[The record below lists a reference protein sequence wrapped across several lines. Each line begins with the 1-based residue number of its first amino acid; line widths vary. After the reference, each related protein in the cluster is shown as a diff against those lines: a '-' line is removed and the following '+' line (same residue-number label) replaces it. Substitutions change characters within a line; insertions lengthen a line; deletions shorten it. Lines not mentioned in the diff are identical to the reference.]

1 MFSIN
6 IFMFIKI
13 TEPFQHPLI
22 TVEILITLYLLLNKK
37 TVQYTL
43 KLAKNLYYDFQ
54 RSNHQ
59 ENLCCIKLGLYE
71 IKILDTNYI

>member
-6 IFMFIKI
+6 ICMFIKI

-22 TVEILITLYLLLNKK
+22 TVEKLITLYLLLNNK

-43 KLAKNLYYDFQ
+43 KLAKNLYYAGF
-54 RSNHQ
+54 
-59 ENLCCIKLGLYE
+59 EAKE
-71 IKILDTNYI
+71 IF

>member
-22 TVEILITLYLLLNKK
+22 TVEMLITLYLLLNKK

-43 KLAKNLYYDFQ
+43 KLAKNSYYDFE
-54 RSNHQ
+54 RSNHH
-59 ENLCCIKLGLYE
+59 ENKDFRYKLPLKQKLIK
-71 IKILDTNYI
+71 K